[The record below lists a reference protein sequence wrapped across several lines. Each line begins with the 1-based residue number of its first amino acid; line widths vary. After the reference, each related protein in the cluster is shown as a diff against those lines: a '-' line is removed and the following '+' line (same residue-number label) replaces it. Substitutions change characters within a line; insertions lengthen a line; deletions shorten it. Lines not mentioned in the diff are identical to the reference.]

1 MTQANF
7 GDVYTSL
14 RTSSPGAFRDR
25 DSRIPLLSP
34 PPVPRVPQRNC
45 SQAILLA
52 VTALHVSGAFRDGI
66 GQRQRWKALWGP
78 LRQGMG
84 EISPLVLPGSQ
95 SFPEKLLAG
104 YVTGRDESKREWKF
118 VLELDKQKQ
127 RWKKFHLLRRLK
139 VHYVVWHQLGKSKRN
154 FWQHSNRCFD
164 NLPRSLKIFLVISKA
179 AQADQ
184 VSYRRRVCTWFSTIL
199 GYKAKRELYF

>member
-1 MTQANF
+1 MWVERF
-7 GDVYTSL
+7 VMESDK
-14 RTSSPGAFRDR
+14 
-25 DSRIPLLSP
+25 
-34 PPVPRVPQRNC
+34 QRK
-45 SQAILLA
+45 
-52 VTALHVSGAFRDGI
+52 
-66 GQRQRWKALWGP
+66 RWKALWGP
-78 LRQGMG
+78 LRLGMG

-95 SFPEKLLAG
+95 SSPEKLLAG
-104 YVTGRDESKREWKF
+104 YVTGREEYKREWKF

-164 NLPRSLKIFLVISKA
+164 DLPRSLKIFLVISKA

-184 VSYRRRVCTWFSTIL
+184 VSYRRWVCTWFSTIL